1 MSSFDSLPPDQR
13 AVLQLVLGQGRTYED
28 LASMLGIEPVAVRAR
43 AVGAA
48 EALGPDAG
56 RLAPERRAEIVDFL
70 LGQGT
75 AGQRQATREYLGA
88 SAGGRAWARAVSG
101 ELRPLNLGEL
111 PEIPDEAEAPPE
123 APAETAVSPE
133 EPSSGTAP
141 APRPRAARARR
152 REPEPALQ
160 EPAAR
165 APARE
170 RPSSSRIGGALL
182 LAGIGIAVAVVLII
196 VIGGGGGNDSG
207 STQTATG
214 TASSTTQT
222 STTAPRPEAQVNLRG
237 PGKALGVAQIV
248 SQQGQRAMALV
259 AQGLPAS
266 PQGYAVWLYNSRTDL
281 VRLGFTQAV
290 GKDGKLS
297 ALSPLPKNASHFR
310 ELVISRETA
319 KQPREPT
326 RVLLRGPLKLS

>member
-28 LASMLGIEPVAVRAR
+28 LAGMLGIEPLAVRAR

-70 LGQGT
+70 LAQGT
-75 AGQRQATREYLGA
+75 AGQRQATREYLAA
-88 SAGGRAWARAVSG
+88 SAGGRAWARAVAG
-101 ELRPLNLGEL
+101 ELRPLGLGEL
-111 PEIPDEAEAPPE
+111 PEIPDESDQPEAEPPGEPAAAAPP
-123 APAETAVSPE
+123 
-133 EPSSGTAP
+133 
-141 APRPRAARARR
+141 RPARARR
-152 REPEPALQ
+152 REPTNALD
-160 EPAAR
+160 EPAA
-165 APARE
+165 APPPVRE

-182 LAGIGIAVAVVLII
+182 LAGVGIVVAVVLII
-196 VIGGGGGNDSG
+196 VIGGGGGDDKASTQA
-207 STQTATG
+207 STSTTPATQTA
-214 TASSTTQT
+214 
-222 STTAPRPEAQVNLRG
+222 TTAPRPEAQVNLRG
-237 PGKALGVAQIV
+237 PNGELGVAQIV

-266 PQGYAVWLYNSRTDL
+266 PSGYAVWLYNSPRDL

-297 ALSPLPKNASHFR
+297 ALSPLPKNASHFH
-310 ELVISRETA
+310 ELVISKETA
-319 KQPREPT
+319 KQPKVPAQ
-326 RVLLRGPLKLS
+326 VVLRGPLKLS

>member
-28 LASMLGIEPVAVRAR
+28 LAGMLGIEPDAVRAR

-88 SAGGRAWARAVSG
+88 SAGGRAWARAVAG

-111 PEIPDEAEAPPE
+111 PAIPDEAEPPPQ
-123 APAETAVSPE
+123 APAETAVAPE
-133 EPSSGTAP
+133 EPSGGTAP
-141 APRPRAARARR
+141 APSRPRPARARR
-152 REPEPALQ
+152 REAEPALQ
-160 EPAAR
+160 EPAA
-165 APARE
+165 APPSRE

-182 LAGIGIAVAVVLII
+182 LAGIGIAIAVVLII
-196 VIGGGGGNDSG
+196 VIGGGGSDNG
-207 STQTATG
+207 STQATTATG
-214 TASSTTQT
+214 SSTTQT

-266 PQGYAVWLYNSRTDL
+266 PQGYAVWLYNSPTDL

-290 GKDGKLS
+290 KSDGKLS
-297 ALSPLPKNASHFR
+297 ALSPLPKNASHFH
-310 ELVISRETA
+310 ELVVSRETA
-319 KQPREPT
+319 KQPKVPT
-326 RVLLRGPLKLS
+326 RVVLRGPLRLS